1 MATYNINKGINKP
14 VEFKG
19 LKAQYLFYFAAG
31 LLGIFLVFTILYI
44 IGLNAYLCILITLLE
59 TSLLF
64 HLVFKYNRIY
74 GEHGLM
80 KNSAARKRPNYLVNQ
95 GRFLKILKYKRKR

>member
-1 MATYNINKGINKP
+1 MANYGINKGINKP

-19 LKAQYLFYFAAG
+19 LKAQYLMYFFVG
-31 LLGIFLVFTILYI
+31 LLGVFMSFTILYL
-44 IGLNAYLCILITLLE
+44 IGLHLYTCFLLAFVA

-64 HLVFKYNRIY
+64 HFVFKWNRVY

-80 KNSAARKRPNYLVNQ
+80 KKEAARKRPNYLVNQ
-95 GRFLKILKYKRKR
+95 GKFLRMLQYKRKR